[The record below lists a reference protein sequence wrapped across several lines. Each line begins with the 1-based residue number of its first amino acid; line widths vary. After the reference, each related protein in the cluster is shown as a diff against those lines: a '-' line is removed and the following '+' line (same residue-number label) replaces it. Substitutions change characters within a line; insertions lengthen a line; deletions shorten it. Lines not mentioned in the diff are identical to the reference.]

1 MTLQNLNYP
10 LDFKFKITTISSD
23 FSITDRN
30 GNNVAYVREKLF
42 RLKEDVLVYSNSSK
56 EEKLFQ
62 IKANQWLDFNASYSL
77 RNLIDNTN
85 YGRVSRRGMKSIWRA
100 SYDIKDHN
108 DITKFTITEDNALV
122 KFFDSFVSGIP
133 IIGYFSG
140 YILNPTYSVKDASDK
155 TVFQLKKQP
164 SFFGRK
170 FKLEQQIDIDN
181 QDETLIILSLL
192 MMVLL
197 ERSNG

>member
-23 FSITDRN
+23 FSITDCN

-85 YGRVSRRGMKSIWRA
+85 Y
-100 SYDIKDHN
+100 
-108 DITKFTITEDNALV
+108 
-122 KFFDSFVSGIP
+122 
-133 IIGYFSG
+133 
-140 YILNPTYSVKDASDK
+140 
-155 TVFQLKKQP
+155 
-164 SFFGRK
+164 
-170 FKLEQQIDIDN
+170 
-181 QDETLIILSLL
+181 
-192 MMVLL
+192 
-197 ERSNG
+197 